1 MSKLRYALIAVLLLV
16 SISLI
21 ATLEWSHS
29 EQSSVSPTVENS
41 TDTVVTST
49 VADSTSSISEYLYV
63 DGEIGTELSTH
74 QLVAEVAPAVV
85 SIVTETVS
93 YNWFWQAVP
102 QTGAGSG
109 IIISSDGYIVTNN
122 HVVEDADK
130 VTVTLSDGSTFE
142 ATIVGSDAQTDL
154 AVVKIDASNLAYL
167 HFLSNSLEQ
176 LSVLDPVVAVG
187 NALALPGG
195 PTWTLGVVSNLGRS
209 IELDTGVVL
218 NDIIQTD
225 AAINAG
231 NSGGPLVN
239 MAGQVVGI
247 NVAIASNAE
256 NIGFAISTDTAIPV
270 VQSLITEGKVV
281 RPWLGVAVTTVTST
295 IQHYYNLSVDTGAL
309 ITSVTSGSPANK
321 AGLKAGDVIT
331 KIDDEDIST
340 AAELSSAIG
349 SHQIG
354 DQIEIVY
361 YRGSVQKVANAML
374 EESPS

>member
-1 MSKLRYALIAVLLLV
+1 MNKIKYIVIGIVLLV
-16 SISLI
+16 SISL
-21 ATLEWSHS
+21 
-29 EQSSVSPTVENS
+29 
-41 TDTVVTST
+41 VVACT
-49 VADSTSSISEYLYV
+49 VANSPSSASGYLYV
-63 DGEIGTELSTH
+63 DEGIGSELST
-74 QLVAEVAPAVV
+74 QELVAEVAPAVV

-122 HVVEDADK
+122 HVVEGAQK
-130 VTVTLSDGSTFE
+130 VTVTLSDGSAFA
-142 ATIVGSDAQTDL
+142 ATVVGTDAQTDL

-176 LSVLDPVVAVG
+176 LSVLDLVVAVG

-195 PTWTLGVVSNLGRS
+195 PTWTTGVVSNLGRS
-209 IELDTGVVL
+209 IEENTGVVL
-218 NDIIQTD
+218 NDIIQID

-231 NSGGPLVN
+231 NSGGPLLN
-239 MAGQVVGI
+239 TAGQVVGI

-256 NIGFAISTDTAIPV
+256 NIGFAISTDTAIQV
-270 VQSLITEGKVV
+270 VQILITEGKIV

-295 IQHYYNLSVDTGAL
+295 IQQYYNLSVNTGVL
-309 ITSVTSGSPANK
+309 ITSVTSGSPADK
-321 AGLKAGDVIT
+321 AGLRAGDVIT
-331 KIDDEDIST
+331 KVDDENIST
-340 AAELSSAIG
+340 AAELSSALG

-354 DQIEIVY
+354 DQVEIVY
-361 YRGSVQKVANAML
+361 YRGSVQKVANATL